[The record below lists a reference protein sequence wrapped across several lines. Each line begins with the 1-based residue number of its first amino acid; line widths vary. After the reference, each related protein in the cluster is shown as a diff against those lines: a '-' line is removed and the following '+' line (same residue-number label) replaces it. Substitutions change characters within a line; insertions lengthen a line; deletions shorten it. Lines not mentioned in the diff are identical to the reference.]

1 MNKKVE
7 WIVCISKV
15 FMKGLPDFALPLRLK
30 VMRSFQEKLTFG
42 RESID

>member
-30 VMRSFQEKLTFG
+30 VNEIASRKN
-42 RESID
+42 